1 MGNVQKED
9 MYRKQEVYR
18 KQEKYR
24 NRKSPENRKSAEKEQ
39 KTEDIQKTENAALTR
54 STDSDHVSA
63 QSGVKV
69 EGIKFTIL
77 ANLGVHF
84 YRKLYDGLAIFV
96 FHRAMDTWKQENNN
110 DNSDI
115 VLYPVHIHVL
125 VVLYVVNI
133 QIHLTIQKA
142 QVLQMHTSMSTW
154 QNAILCLL

>member
-9 MYRKQEVYR
+9 MYRKQEMYR
-18 KQEKYR
+18 KQQKYR
-24 NRKSPENRKSAEKEQ
+24 NRKCTENRKSAEKEQ
-39 KTEDIQKTENAALTR
+39 QTENLQKTENAALTR

-84 YRKLYDGLAIFV
+84 YRKLYDGLAVFV

-110 DNSDI
+110 NNSDI
-115 VLYPVHIHVL
+115 VLYPVHIYML
-125 VVLYVVNI
+125 AALYVVNI

-142 QVLQMHTSMSTW
+142 QVLQMHTSVST
-154 QNAILCLL
+154 